1 MKRWTLIALLMLLV
15 LLPLGSHAA
24 PTVTAEPEAAGVPAA
39 VAAQLAAEYPDAK
52 AIVMTR
58 HHTGT
63 SPLPAPAVS
72 AVSPAQHFVLPALL
86 LTLGAGLCALYA
98 KRIMR
103 T

>member
-15 LLPLGSHAA
+15 LPTFGAQAA
-24 PTVTAEPEAAGVPAA
+24 PSVTIAPEAAGVPAA
-39 VAAQLAAEYPDAK
+39 VAAQLAADHPDAK

-63 SPLPAPAVS
+63 SPLPAPAAR

-86 LTLGAGLCALYA
+86 LTLGAGLGALYA
-98 KRIMR
+98 KRILR